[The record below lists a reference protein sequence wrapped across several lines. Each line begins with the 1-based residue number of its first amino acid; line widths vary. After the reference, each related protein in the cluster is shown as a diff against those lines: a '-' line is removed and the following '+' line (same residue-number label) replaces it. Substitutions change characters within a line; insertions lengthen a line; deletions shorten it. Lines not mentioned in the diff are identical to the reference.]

1 MKIHPTA
8 IVSGSAEIGEGTSI
22 GPYAQIE
29 DDVKI
34 GSGCEIMQGVQIL
47 KGARIGDNCTIHHGA
62 IISSLPQD
70 KKFQGWDTYCSIGDN
85 SIIREYVTISRAT
98 KQDSTTRVGK
108 NAYLM
113 TEVHIGHDC
122 QIGDGVTMAN
132 LVTLAGHVTV
142 GDLANV
148 GGMTVIH
155 QFVRVGKLAMVGGD
169 SGLMM
174 DAPPYMITFG
184 YPPAKVYGVNTIG
197 LKRNGISLETRMR
210 LKTSFRLLFRS
221 NLNYSQAIERIEAE
235 IEPDDDVNH
244 LLEFVRTTKRGIS
257 ARGGADRMP
266 VYQEQNG
273 GDESYILALMGA
285 VKSED
290 AIKEIVAFIESKAEE
305 SDELPT

>member
-8 IVSGSAEIGEGTSI
+8 IVSKFAEIGEGTSI

-29 DDVKI
+29 DGVII

-47 KGARIGDNCTIHHGA
+47 KGARIGDNCIIHQGA
-62 IISSLPQD
+62 IISALPQD
-70 KKFQGWDTYCSIGDN
+70 KKFQGWDTYCSIDDN

-98 KQDSTTRVGK
+98 KQNSTTNVGK

-113 TEVHIGHDC
+113 TGVHIGHDC
-122 QIGDGVTMAN
+122 QVGDGVTMAN
-132 LVTLAGHVTV
+132 LVTLAGHVSV
-142 GDLANV
+142 GDLANI

-155 QFVRVGKLAMVGGD
+155 QFARVGKLAMVGGD

-197 LKRNGISLETRMR
+197 LKRNGISLDTRMR
-210 LKTSFRLLFRS
+210 LKTAFRLLFRS

-235 IEPDDDVNH
+235 VEPDDEVNH

-273 GDESYILALMGA
+273 GDESYIQSLMGA

-290 AIKEIVAFIESKAEE
+290 ALKEIVAFIESKTGD
-305 SDELPT
+305 SDELT